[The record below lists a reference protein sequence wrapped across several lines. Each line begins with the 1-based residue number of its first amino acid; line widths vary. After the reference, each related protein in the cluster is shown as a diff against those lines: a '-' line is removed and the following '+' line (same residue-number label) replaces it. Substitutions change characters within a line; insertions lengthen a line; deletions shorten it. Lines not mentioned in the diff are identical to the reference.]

1 MYSISTKTILACYN
15 EAMKQI
21 LISLLFLNTLW
32 INHVWAESIRV
43 EVYPISQQYWDVKE
57 GETLSGIAAK
67 LLPNNPDMQQTLMDA
82 IFRMNPKAFINN
94 DKHQL
99 LSKTR
104 IWLPSQMKRADSV
117 VDRNKYDVQTF
128 SWGNVKKPK

>member
-1 MYSISTKTILACYN
+1 MNQLYRSIFLFIT
-15 EAMKQI
+15 
-21 LISLLFLNTLW
+21 LLSCNALW
-32 INHVWAESIRV
+32 AVPAWAKSVRV
-43 EVYPISQQYWDVKE
+43 EVYPISQQYWDVAQ

-82 IFRMNPKAFINN
+82 IFRMNPKAFVNN

-117 VDRNKYDVQTF
+117 VDKKKYDVKTF
-128 SWGNVKKPK
+128 SWGNVKKPKSQ